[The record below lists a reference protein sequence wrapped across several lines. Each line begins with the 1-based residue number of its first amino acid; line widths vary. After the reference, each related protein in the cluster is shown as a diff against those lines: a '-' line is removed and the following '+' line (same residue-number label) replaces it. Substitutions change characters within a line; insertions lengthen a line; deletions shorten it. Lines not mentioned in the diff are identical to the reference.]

1 MSRVVLPAV
10 THSVIFQTYKTHL
23 EGKAH
28 KKKAAGPSPTPT
40 NVTTYRCDLCD
51 VVCTSKD
58 AIEAHF
64 RGAKHQKVCAYCIGM
79 CCIQIGTL
87 GSQVAP
93 KTG

>member
-1 MSRVVLPAV
+1 M
-10 THSVIFQTYKTHL
+10 FQTYKTHL

-51 VVCTSKD
+51 VICTSKD

-64 RGAKHQKVCAYCIGM
+64 RGAKHQKVCNC
-79 CCIQIGTL
+79 
-87 GSQVAP
+87 
-93 KTG
+93 